1 MIEKPTSWLMV
12 FYDVPTEPTKQRVRI
27 WREFKK
33 IGALYPQM
41 SFCVLPNNKEN
52 KEKIEE
58 ISKFIEDNG
67 KLIKISTKEDDE
79 KEHEKMLEL
88 FREERDKQYDE
99 IYEECE
105 EFIEETN
112 LNIKNKKFTQEEVE
126 EMEEV
131 LDGLNRWVEKVMS
144 RDWIKTSPKI
154 TNLKE
159 CLKKCQEAMDQFAEL
174 SYSRNSH

>member
-1 MIEKPTSWLMV
+1 MIDKPTSWIIV
-12 FYDVPTEPTKQRVRI
+12 FYDVPTEPTKLRVRI

-41 SFCVLPNNKEN
+41 SFCILPNNKEN
-52 KEKIEE
+52 VEKIEE
-58 ISKFIEDNG
+58 ISKIILDNG
-67 KLIKISTKEDDE
+67 KFIKITTSDYDE
-79 KEHEKMLEL
+79 KEHNKMLEM

-131 LDGLNRWVEKVMS
+131 LDGLNRWVDKVMS
-144 RDWIKTSPKI
+144 KDWIKTSSKI

-159 CLKKCQEAMDQFAEL
+159 CLKKCQESMDQFGEL
-174 SYSRNSH
+174 SFPK

>member
-1 MIEKPTSWLMV
+1 MIEKPSSWLIV
-12 FYDVPTEPTKQRVRI
+12 FYDVPSEPSKLRVRV

-41 SFCVLPNNKEN
+41 SYCILPNNKEN
-52 KEKIEE
+52 NEKIKE
-58 ISKFIEDNG
+58 ISKLILEYG
-67 KLIKISTKEDDE
+67 KSIKISTTEFDE
-79 KEHEKMLEL
+79 TEHNKMLEL

-131 LDGLNRWVEKVMS
+131 LEGLDRWIEKVQS
-144 RDWIKTSPKI
+144 KDWIKTSSKI
-154 TNLKE
+154 SNLKQ
-159 CLKKCQEAMDQFAEL
+159 CLKKCHESMDQFAEMSL
-174 SYSRNSH
+174 PK

>member
-1 MIEKPTSWLMV
+1 MIEKPMSWLIV

-79 KEHEKMLEL
+79 KEH
-88 FREERDKQYDE
+88 
-99 IYEECE
+99 
-105 EFIEETN
+105 
-112 LNIKNKKFTQEEVE
+112 
-126 EMEEV
+126 
-131 LDGLNRWVEKVMS
+131 
-144 RDWIKTSPKI
+144 
-154 TNLKE
+154 
-159 CLKKCQEAMDQFAEL
+159 
-174 SYSRNSH
+174 

>member
-1 MIEKPTSWLMV
+1 MIEKPMSWLMV

-144 RDWIKTSPKI
+144 KDWIKTSPKI

>member
-1 MIEKPTSWLMV
+1 MIDKPTSWIIV
-12 FYDVPTEPTKQRVRI
+12 FYDVPTEPTKLRVRI

-41 SFCVLPNNKEN
+41 SFCILSNNKEN

-58 ISKFIEDNG
+58 ISKIILDSG
-67 KLIKISTKEDDE
+67 KFFKITTSEYDE
-79 KEHEKMLEL
+79 KEHNKMLEM

-112 LNIKNKKFTQEEVE
+112 LNIKNNKFTQEEVE

-131 LDGLNRWVEKVMS
+131 LDGLNRWVDKVMS
-144 RDWIKTSPKI
+144 KDWIKTSSKI

-159 CLKKCQEAMDQFAEL
+159 CLKKCQESMDQFAEL
-174 SYSRNSH
+174 SFPK

>member
-1 MIEKPTSWLMV
+1 MIEKPTSWIMV
-12 FYDVPTEPTKQRVRI
+12 LYDVPTEPTKQRVRI

-33 IGALYPQM
+33 TGALYPQM

-58 ISKFIEDNG
+58 ISKLIEDNG
-67 KLIKISTKEDDE
+67 KVIKISTKEYDE
-79 KEHEKMLEL
+79 KEHNKILEL

-112 LNIKNKKFTQEEVE
+112 LNIRNKKFTQEEVE

-131 LDGLNRWVEKVMS
+131 LDGLYRWVEKVMS
-144 RDWIKTSPKI
+144 KDWIKTSPKI

-159 CLKKCQEAMDQFAEL
+159 CLKKCQESMDQFAEL
-174 SYSRNSH
+174 SFPK